1 MPDRPTLEATER
13 TVIGKKVKALRRD
26 GKVPGVLYGTV
37 VDTPIPVTLDARDLY
52 RTYIDY
58 GSISLIDVTLNGDVH
73 TVYIRDVQ
81 QDEISR
87 EPLHV
92 ELFAPNLLNKM
103 TASVPV
109 ILVGESPNLDG
120 VVTQLRDSVELEGLP
135 TDLPGAIEV
144 DVSSLEEIEDAIYAS
159 EITVPDNVEML
170 TDPEEML
177 VRLMEVRVVEEEEE
191 VVEGEELEE
200 GAEPA
205 EGEEAAEEGEEE
217 APAEEEE

>member
-1 MPDRPTLEATER
+1 MPDRPTLDATAR

-37 VDTPIPVTLDARDLY
+37 VETPIPVTLETRDLF

-81 QDEISR
+81 QDAISR

-109 ILVGESPNLDG
+109 ILIGESPNFDG
-120 VVTQLRDSVELEGLP
+120 VVAQLRDTVELEGLP

-144 DVSSLEEIEDAIYAS
+144 DVSSLVEIDDAIYAS
-159 EITVPDNVEML
+159 EITVPDNVDML
-170 TDPEEML
+170 TDPEDML
-177 VRLMEVRVVEEEEE
+177 VRLMEVRVVEEEE
-191 VVEGEELEE
+191 VEGEELEE

-205 EGEEAAEEGEEE
+205 EGEGAAEEGDAD
-217 APAEEEE
+217 APAEDEE